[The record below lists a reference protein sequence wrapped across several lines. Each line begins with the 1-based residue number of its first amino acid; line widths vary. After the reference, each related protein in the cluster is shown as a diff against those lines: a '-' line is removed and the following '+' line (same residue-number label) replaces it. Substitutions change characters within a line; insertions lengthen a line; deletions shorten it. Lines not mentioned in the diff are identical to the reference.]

1 MNHLPHTFEQVTRR
15 GALSRAA
22 RRTSA
27 MLAVG
32 LATAATITLAPT
44 FGVNAG
50 AQDGPA
56 QENVALAFESPWRT

>member
-1 MNHLPHTFEQVTRR
+1 
-15 GALSRAA
+15 
-22 RRTSA
+22 

-50 AQDGPA
+50 AQDL
-56 QENVALAFESPWRT
+56 ALIHI